1 MLCFHVHQKRASD
14 PITDGREP
22 PCACWE
28 LSSGPLE
35 EKPLLL
41 TAGPSLQPLLL
52 LLFTYIFYESFG
64 AFTGGV
70 YVHVYACSHACGHT
84 CCLDMHAFLHMYAE
98 ALS

>member
-1 MLCFHVHQKRASD
+1 MLLQIGLLRKQCLHRCDQVNMRSHTTTEWA
-14 PITDGREP
+14 
-22 PCACWE
+22 
-28 LSSGPLE
+28 L
-35 EKPLLL
+35 KPTRLCLLKI
-41 TAGPSLQPLLL
+41 L